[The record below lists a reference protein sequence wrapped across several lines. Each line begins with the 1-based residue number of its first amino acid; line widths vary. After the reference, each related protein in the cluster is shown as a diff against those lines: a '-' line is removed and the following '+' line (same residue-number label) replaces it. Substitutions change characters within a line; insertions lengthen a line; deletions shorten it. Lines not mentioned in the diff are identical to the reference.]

1 MGRMNSYPYYPLR
14 EVTDLDGIWD
24 FHFIKDD
31 DAPSLEDFSPEGV
44 AYDTI
49 ETVPGVFDATLPLA
63 GQRGL
68 GIYRRTFTLARG
80 GRHLFTCD
88 GFLLAARVFVDGRE
102 IGRTDQ
108 PFMKVRFPFDAA
120 PGAHEAIVV
129 CDNRFSS
136 TPMWKPFY
144 DFYAYG
150 GICRHADIMDVPKDA
165 IRRAAVF
172 TLALD
177 GSVRIDVTFDDGVAD
192 GDISLRL
199 AFDGE
204 RAVRHAAKVV
214 NGRASLRLKVPNPT
228 LWSQESPALHTV
240 TVSTESDAVTERF
253 GLRTVEARDGRILVN
268 GKPVKLMGYNRHE
281 ADADLGPALGPQQH
295 LQDLRLLREMHCNFV
310 RGCHYPQNQGFLD
323 LCDQMG
329 FFVWEE
335 ALGWGNQKGQLTD
348 RVFFDH
354 QVEAAHAMVRE
365 SINHPSVILWGFLNE
380 GASDFPGARPLYKAL
395 ADAIRAEDTSRL
407 VTYACNRY
415 ENDVCLEFVDV
426 MSINA
431 YPAWYGTGCE
441 KPREFDLIHKCFER
455 FENFANRPEYRHMP
469 LIMSE
474 IGAGAIYG
482 CHDRIAS
489 EWSEEYQA
497 DLIGLVVDE
506 TLARERYTGLALWQF
521 CDARTYV
528 SSIYRPRGFNN
539 KGTFDEFRRPKMAF
553 RTVRDKLAGLSVSQF
568 VG

>member
-1 MGRMNSYPYYPLR
+1 MNAYPLYPVR
-14 EVTDLDGIWD
+14 EVTDLDGIWG
-24 FHFIKDD
+24 FHFIND
-31 DAPSLEDFSPEGV
+31 DAAPPLEDFSPNGLT
-44 AYDTI
+44 YDTI

-68 GIYRRTFTLARG
+68 GVYRRAFTLVRG
-80 GRHLFTCD
+80 GRHVFTCG
-88 GFLLAARVFVDGRE
+88 GFLLAARVFIDGRE

-120 PGAHEAIVV
+120 PGAHEAVIV
-129 CDNRFSS
+129 CDNRFSA

-150 GICRHADIMDVPKDA
+150 GICRHVDVMDVPKEA

-172 TLALD
+172 TLSLNGA
-177 GSVRIDVTFDDGVAD
+177 VRIDVTFEDGVAD
-192 GDISLRL
+192 GEVSLGV
-199 AFDGE
+199 AFDGG
-204 RAVRHAAKVV
+204 RYVRHTAKIVG
-214 NGRASLRLKVPNPT
+214 GRTSLRLKVPNPT
-228 LWSQESPALHTV
+228 LWSPESPALHTV
-240 TVSTESDAVTERF
+240 TVSTGTDTVTERF

-295 LQDLRLLREMHCNFV
+295 LQDLRLLREMHCNFI

-395 ADAIRAEDTSRL
+395 SDAIRAEDSSRL

-426 MSINA
+426 MS
-431 YPAWYGTGCE
+431 
-441 KPREFDLIHKCFER
+441 FER

-553 RTVRDKLAGLSVSQF
+553 RTVRDKLASWSV
-568 VG
+568 G